1 MTFENMSNIT
11 KQENNLWADFVKRT
25 EHLSGADLAA
35 EMDRHC
41 EAINQLERDRP
52 GDSEE
57 LRQERAL
64 LRQMRAVALTRPQEQ
79 PAA

>member
-11 KQENNLWADFVKRT
+11 EQENNLWADFERRA
-25 EHLSGADLAA
+25 EHMTGRELAA

-41 EAINQLERDRP
+41 EAINQLERDKP
-52 GDSEE
+52 GDSQE

>member
-11 KQENNLWADFVKRT
+11 EQENNLWADFERRT
-25 EHLSGADLAA
+25 QHMTGRELAA

-41 EAINQLERDRP
+41 EAINQLERDKP

>member
-11 KQENNLWADFVKRT
+11 EQENNLWADFVKRT
-25 EHLSGADLAA
+25 EHLSGAELAA

-41 EAINQLERDRP
+41 EAINELERDKP
-52 GDSEE
+52 GDSEG

-64 LRQMRAVALTRPQEQ
+64 LREMRAIALTRKHGQS
-79 PAA
+79 AA

>member
-1 MTFENMSNIT
+1 MSNIT
-11 KQENNLWADFVKRT
+11 DQLWADFVKRT
-25 EHLSGADLAA
+25 ERLSGADLAA

-41 EAINQLERDRP
+41 EAINQLERDKP

>member
-1 MTFENMSNIT
+1 MSALRE
-11 KQENNLWADFVKRT
+11 QENQLWADFKQRT
-25 EHLSGADLAA
+25 EHMTGRELAA

-41 EAINQLERDRP
+41 EAINQLERDKP
-52 GDSEE
+52 GDSQE

-64 LRQMRAVALTRPQEQ
+64 LREMRAVALTRPQEQ

>member
-1 MTFENMSNIT
+1 MSNIT
-11 KQENNLWADFVKRT
+11 DQLWADFVKRT
-25 EHLSGADLAA
+25 EHLSAAELAA
-35 EMDRHC
+35 EMDKHC
-41 EAINQLERDRP
+41 QAINQLERDKP

>member
-1 MTFENMSNIT
+1 MSALRE
-11 KQENNLWADFVKRT
+11 QENQLWADFERRT
-25 EHLSGADLAA
+25 QHMTGRELAA

-41 EAINQLERDRP
+41 EAINQLERDKP

>member
-1 MTFENMSNIT
+1 MSNIAD
-11 KQENNLWADFVKRT
+11 QLWADFERRT
-25 EHLSGADLAA
+25 QHMTGRELAA

-41 EAINQLERDRP
+41 EAINQLERDKP

>member
-11 KQENNLWADFVKRT
+11 EQENNLWADFVKRT
-25 EHLSGADLAA
+25 EHLSSADLAA

-41 EAINQLERDRP
+41 EGLDELERDKP

-64 LRQMRAVALTRPQEQ
+64 LREMRAIALTRKHEQ
-79 PAA
+79 SAA

>member
-1 MTFENMSNIT
+1 MSNIT
-11 KQENNLWADFVKRT
+11 DQLWADFEKRT
-25 EHLSGADLAA
+25 EHLYGAELSA
-35 EMDRHC
+35 EMDNHC
-41 EAINQLERDRP
+41 DAIDELERDKP

-64 LRQMRAVALTRPQEQ
+64 LREMRAIALTRRQEQ